1 MYISIAKLK
10 EKLPNA
16 EFDMRF
22 KPNRL
27 NYGTS
32 KLKTYILIAKL
43 KSKTSK
49 LSSFTQLKTKFL
61 YVYGTLWVKTYILKA
76 RFEEK
81 LPKCRV

>member
-32 KLKTYILIAKL
+32 KLKTYNLIAKL
-43 KSKTSK
+43 K
-49 LSSFTQLKTKFL
+49 
-61 YVYGTLWVKTYILKA
+61 
-76 RFEEK
+76 EK
-81 LPKCRV
+81 LLS